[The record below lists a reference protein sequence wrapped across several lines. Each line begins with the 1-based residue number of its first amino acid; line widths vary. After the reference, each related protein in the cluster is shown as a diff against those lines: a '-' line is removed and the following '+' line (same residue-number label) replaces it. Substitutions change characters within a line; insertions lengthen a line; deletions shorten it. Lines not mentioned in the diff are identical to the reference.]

1 MQDYLE
7 RVPGRK
13 RKALYEKKHHEKEN
27 QPDAEDKKEARKENM
42 LAKKNWSGRL
52 VTVDPGVFAFVSR
65 HAKEMKRYIEATY

>member
-13 RKALYEKKHHEKEN
+13 RKMLYEKKDCKKN
-27 QPDAEDKKEARKENM
+27 QPDAEDKQEARKES
-42 LAKKNWSGRL
+42 LLKRKNWSGRL
-52 VTVDPGVFAFVSR
+52 VTVDPGVFAFVAR

>member
-1 MQDYLE
+1 VQDYLE

-13 RKALYEKKHHEKEN
+13 RKTLYEKKDCEKEN
-27 QPDAEDKKEARKENM
+27 QPDAEDKQVARKESL

-52 VTVDPGVFAFVSR
+52 VTVDPGVFAFVGR